1 DFYESI
7 VENRKPYISG
17 EDGKKAVE
25 IVLAIYKSALTGK
38 PIKFPFEF
46 STGDMKGMRLNF
58 KR

>member
-38 PIKFPFEF
+38 PVKFPFEF
-46 STGDMKGMRLNF
+46 STEDMKGMRL
-58 KR
+58 K